1 MTLEQLKYSKCP
13 SCKKHGIRAFSKSG
27 RYTYQLTCK
36 YCSKKFKINS
46 VLNYV
51 VKIGIA
57 ISVGLLA
64 AFVNEYIA
72 PTPLWFW
79 IPAIIVLLLCF
90 QYFAPLEELEES
102 VVNER
107 EQNEQEP
114 RQTANLAL
122 VEYERDLSHA
132 LLKHYDRAE
141 VVKYFDVK
149 NREEHIDTFC
159 LIATDDRLDLASIVT
174 YDGGETLDLIP
185 LIKDIQIPNDY
196 SVKSAVSNH
205 TITFFVSD
213 DPINGYEY
221 KSIFECSH
229 NKSHYYIGIKT
240 IDDFTN

>member
-13 SCKKHGIRAFSKSG
+13 SCKKHGITAFFKSG
-27 RYTYQLTCK
+27 RYTYKLTCK
-36 YCSKKFKINS
+36 HCSKKFKINS

-114 RQTANLAL
+114 RQTANPTL

-149 NREEHIDTFC
+149 NGKEHIDTFC
-159 LIATDDRLDLASIVT
+159 VISADGRFDLASIVT

-205 TITFFVSD
+205 TITFFVSNA
-213 DPINGYEY
+213 PINGYDYKDIVEY
-221 KSIFECSH
+221 SYNSL
-229 NKSHYYIGIKT
+229 NYWIGIKS
-240 IDDFTN
+240 ISD